1 MRAALLAL
9 CTLALY
15 AADLA
20 AQKTELERADSLL
33 AAGETTRAAALLKQ
47 WQQAHAND
55 NNPHALYLAAQ
66 LEPTA
71 ELARE
76 LYVSIA
82 LSHPTSRYAP
92 PALLR
97 LGQLSHSTGDWQRAI
112 GYLERLRSD
121 YPNARER
128 ESGYLW
134 LVRAYMTG
142 GRNAEA
148 CSIAGTALR
157 GEVRDPALNDQVRTE
172 ERRACGAANA
182 TPAPTP
188 EASNPPKPEARPEP
202 KPEARPE
209 PNPETRTEPNPET
222 RTQSRAAARF
232 AVQAGAFKAV
242 SGANAVASGLKKAG
256 FDARVTQ
263 LDGTSLNHVRVGFFA
278 TRAEAAAM
286 VQRMKD
292 AGFNALIVD
301 DVARE
306 K

>member
-202 KPEARPE
+202 
-209 PNPETRTEPNPET
+209 NPETRTEPNPET